1 MRTKTIAIIE
11 DDNDIL
17 ELIAL
22 HIQKAGFKPKK
33 FTNAEAFFRYLNTDK
48 PDLLI
53 LDLMLPD
60 IDGFEI
66 CKTLRND
73 PKTSKIPIIILTA
86 KIEETDKIIGLELG
100 ADDYVTKPFSP
111 RELIAR
117 IKAVLRRIYGEEGK
131 PTVIEV
137 ANMLT
142 IDLNRMEVYVE
153 GKKVDLTLTE
163 FKILET
169 LSEKPGW
176 VFSREQ
182 LLNSIWGLEKS
193 VSDRTIDVH
202 IRNLRSKL
210 GKAGKLIK
218 SVRGVGYKIVSE

>member
-1 MRTKTIAIIE
+1 MQTKTIAIIE

-33 FTNAEAFFRYLNTDK
+33 FSDASAFFRYLNTDK

-60 IDGFEI
+60 IDGLEI
-66 CKTLRND
+66 CKTLRSN
-73 PKTSKIPIIILTA
+73 PETSKIPIIILTA
-86 KIEETDKIIGLELG
+86 KIDEADRVIGLELG

-111 RELIAR
+111 RELVAR
-117 IKAVLRRIYGEEGK
+117 VKAVLRRIYGKEEK
-131 PTVIEV
+131 PAVITIGDV
-137 ANMLT
+137 LS

-153 GKKVDLTLTE
+153 GRKIDLTLTE

-193 VSDRTIDVH
+193 ISDRTIDVH
-202 IRNLRSKL
+202 IRNLRNKL
-210 GKAGKLIK
+210 GNAGKLIK
-218 SVRGVGYKIVSE
+218 SVRGVGYKITSE

>member
-1 MRTKTIAIIE
+1 MEKKIIAIVE

-22 HIQKAGFKPKK
+22 HLQKAGFKPKK
-33 FTNAEAFFRYLNTDK
+33 FSNGEAFFRYLNTDK
-48 PDLLI
+48 LDLLI

-66 CKTLRND
+66 CKTLKTN

-86 KIEETDKIIGLELG
+86 KIDEADKVIGLELG

-117 IKAVLRRIYGEEGK
+117 VKAVLRRIYGSEEK
-131 PTVIEV
+131 PKVIIV
-137 ANMLT
+137 ADMLT

-202 IRNLRSKL
+202 IRNLRNKL
-210 GKAGKLIK
+210 GKAGELIK
-218 SVRGVGYKIVSE
+218 SVRGVGYKIISE

>member
-1 MRTKTIAIIE
+1 MQTKTIAIIE
-11 DDNDIL
+11 DDIDIL

-22 HIQKAGFKPKK
+22 HVQKAGFKAKK
-33 FTNAEAFFRYLNTDK
+33 FTDGEGFFRYLSTNK

-60 IDGFEI
+60 MDGLEI
-66 CKTLRND
+66 CKSLRSD
-73 PKTSKIPIIILTA
+73 TKTSKIPIIILTA
-86 KIEETDKIIGLELG
+86 KIDEADRVIGLELG
-100 ADDYVTKPFSP
+100 ADDYITKPFSP

-117 IKAVLRRIYGEEGK
+117 IKAIFRRIYGEEK
-131 PTVIEV
+131 PNI
-137 ANMLT
+137 LT
-142 IDLNRMEVYVE
+142 IADIITIDVNKMEVYVAE
-153 GKKVDLTLTE
+153 QRVDLTPTE

-182 LLNSIWGLEKS
+182 LLNAIGGIERS

-218 SVRGVGYKIVSE
+218 SVRGIGYKIISE

>member
-1 MRTKTIAIIE
+1 MQTKTIAIIE
-11 DDNDIL
+11 DDIDIL

-22 HIQKAGFKPKK
+22 HVQKAGFKAKK
-33 FTNAEAFFRYLNTDK
+33 FTDGEGFFRYLSTNK

-60 IDGFEI
+60 MDGLEI
-66 CKTLRND
+66 CKSLRSD
-73 PKTSKIPIIILTA
+73 TKTSKIPIIILTA
-86 KIEETDKIIGLELG
+86 KIDEADRVIGLELG
-100 ADDYVTKPFSP
+100 ADDYITKPFSP

-117 IKAVLRRIYGEEGK
+117 IKAIFRRIYGEEK
-131 PTVIEV
+131 PNI
-137 ANMLT
+137 LT
-142 IDLNRMEVYVE
+142 IADIITIDVNKMEVYVAE
-153 GKKVDLTLTE
+153 QRVDLTPTE

-182 LLNSIWGLEKS
+182 LLNAIGGIERP

-218 SVRGVGYKIVSE
+218 SVRGIGYKIISE